1 MHSTYLGVKI
11 PFRLKPLLLPF
22 FFRGF
27 ARVLSFFLYRLVYPA
42 ASTATWMPVRD
53 APVATFLL
61 YIQLK
66 KLTDQSH

>member
-1 MHSTYLGVKI
+1 MHSTYLGVEI

-22 FFRGF
+22 FFPGF
-27 ARVLSFFLYRLVYPA
+27 RARSVFFLYRLVYPA

-66 KLTDQSH
+66 N